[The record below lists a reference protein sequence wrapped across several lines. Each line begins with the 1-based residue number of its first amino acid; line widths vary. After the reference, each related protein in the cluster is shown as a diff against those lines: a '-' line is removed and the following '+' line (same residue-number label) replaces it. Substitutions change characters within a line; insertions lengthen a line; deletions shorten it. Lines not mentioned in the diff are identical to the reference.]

1 MSIHMKTALAAAI
14 GCLAIAGSAHATQLK
29 EIGQIPIK
37 LDVPLAGFDISWVD
51 SATNQYV
58 LTSFASRSRK
68 DTSNPGNN
76 GLLVFD
82 ALNDKLIK
90 MITGVRGSGVTTANN
105 GKEAWLGNGGGPIQV
120 VDIAAGKLIEDIPSG
135 ANEGGGD
142 ELTYDAK
149 DGIIAAA
156 LPDNNPPTLILID
169 AKTRKITARIEVPEA
184 TDGLEQT
191 VYSPADGMFWSDVPE
206 VDHQKTNGGM
216 LEVDPKT
223 GKRVGIV
230 PLPNCRPHGNAV
242 GQGADLFLGCN
253 FGTDR
258 DGMTP
263 QQVIFNVK
271 TGEAIYVPGAGGTDE
286 TAADNKLGLY
296 YSAAAGMKGGAILAV
311 FDAKTHKLIQSIP
324 TKGRAHSVTVNPNNH
339 HVFLPESGYV
349 QALVAPGEPPPP
361 GLVNGCGCIRV
372 FAPE

>member
-1 MSIHMKTALAAAI
+1 MSVKMKTALAAAI
-14 GCLAIAGSAHATQLK
+14 GCLALAGTASAAQLK
-29 EIGQIPIK
+29 EIGQIPVK

-51 SATNQYV
+51 PATNQYV

-82 ALNDKLIK
+82 ALGDKLIK
-90 MITGVRGSGVTTANN
+90 MISGVRGSGVTTADN
-105 GKEAWLGNGGGPIQV
+105 GKQAWLGNGGGTIQV
-120 VDIAAGKLIEDIPSG
+120 VDIDAGKLIEAIPAG

-142 ELTYDAK
+142 ELTYDPK
-149 DGIIAAA
+149 DDVIAAA

-169 AKTRKITARIEVPEA
+169 AKTRKITARVPVPEA

-191 VYSPADGMFWSDVPE
+191 VYSPADGMFWTDVPE
-206 VDHQKTNGGM
+206 MDHQKTNGGM
-216 LEVDPKT
+216 METDPKT
-223 GKRVGIV
+223 GKRIGIV
-230 PLPNCRPHGNAV
+230 PLPNCRPHGNAL
-242 GQGADLFLGCN
+242 GMGPELFIGCN
-253 FGTDR
+253 FGTAS
-258 DGMTP
+258 DGMPP

-271 TGEAIYVPGAGGTDE
+271 TAKAIYVPGAGGTDE

-296 YSAAAGMKGGAILAV
+296 YSAAAGMNILAV

-324 TKGRAHSVTVNPNNH
+324 TAGRAHSVTVDPNNH

-349 QALVAPGEPPPP
+349 QALVAPGEPVPP
-361 GLVNGCGCIRV
+361 GLKNGCGCIRV

>member
-1 MSIHMKTALAAAI
+1 MSVQMKTALAVAI
-14 GCLAIAGSAHATQLK
+14 GCLAIGGTAQAAQLK
-29 EIGQIPIK
+29 EIGQIPVQ

-51 SATNQYV
+51 PATNQYV
-58 LTSFASRSRK
+58 LTSFASRNPK
-68 DTSNPGNN
+68 ETSNPGNN

-82 ALNDKLIK
+82 AVADKFIK
-90 MITGVRGSGVTTANN
+90 IIHGVRGSGVTTADN
-105 GKEAWLGNGGGPIQV
+105 GKQAWLGNGGGTIQV
-120 VDIAAGKLIEDIPSG
+120 VDIEAGKLIEAIPTG

-169 AKTRKITARIEVPEA
+169 QKTRKITARIEVPEA

-216 LEVDPKT
+216 LEVNPKT
-223 GKRVGIV
+223 GKRIGIV

-242 GQGADLFLGCN
+242 GQGGDLFLGCN
-253 FGTDR
+253 FGTGH
-258 DGMTP
+258 DGMSP

-271 TGEAIYVPGAGGTDE
+271 TGNAIYVPGAGGTDE
-286 TAADNKLGLY
+286 TAADNGLGLY
-296 YSAAAGMKGGAILAV
+296 YSAAAGMNILAV
-311 FDAKTHKLIQSIP
+311 FDAKTHKLIQTIP
-324 TKGRAHSVTVNPNNH
+324 TKGRAHSVTVDPNNH

-349 QALVAPGEPPPP
+349 QALVGPGEPPPP

>member
-120 VDIAAGKLIEDIPSG
+120 VD
-135 ANEGGGD
+135 
-142 ELTYDAK
+142 
-149 DGIIAAA
+149 
-156 LPDNNPPTLILID
+156 
-169 AKTRKITARIEVPEA
+169 
-184 TDGLEQT
+184 
-191 VYSPADGMFWSDVPE
+191 
-206 VDHQKTNGGM
+206 
-216 LEVDPKT
+216 
-223 GKRVGIV
+223 
-230 PLPNCRPHGNAV
+230 
-242 GQGADLFLGCN
+242 
-253 FGTDR
+253 
-258 DGMTP
+258 
-263 QQVIFNVK
+263 
-271 TGEAIYVPGAGGTDE
+271 
-286 TAADNKLGLY
+286 
-296 YSAAAGMKGGAILAV
+296 
-311 FDAKTHKLIQSIP
+311 
-324 TKGRAHSVTVNPNNH
+324 
-339 HVFLPESGYV
+339 
-349 QALVAPGEPPPP
+349 
-361 GLVNGCGCIRV
+361 
-372 FAPE
+372 